1 MRSKYDILLAL
12 YEVLN
17 TPAVTGEIPIE
28 KIFVGKPS
36 KLVQGE
42 FITLNTINN
51 PNGYIQNG
59 IANVNIHV
67 PMLSEGRD
75 NTFRLREL
83 SQIIIPILD
92 NVTIDT
98 EFGTFH
104 FQIDDDKGPF
114 EDPDRDGISYDN
126 LRIEFQTL

>member
-1 MRSKYDILLAL
+1 M
-12 YEVLN
+12 LN
-17 TPAVTGEIPIE
+17 VPVVTNEIPVD
-28 KIFVGKPS
+28 KIFVGKAS
-36 KLVQGE
+36 KLLQGE
-42 FITLNTINN
+42 FITMNTINN

-59 IANVNIHV
+59 VANVNIHV
-67 PMLSEGRD
+67 PKLSEGRD
-75 NTFRLREL
+75 NTFRLRQL

-92 NVTIDT
+92 NVTKDT
-98 EFGTFH
+98 GYGTFH